1 MGYIAILYITK
12 GQIVLL
18 TPYPYI
24 PLSYLLLLYSELCA
38 LSKPAGR
45 GLTAVHIV
53 HAAKIASVRAALL
66 HTKLH
71 LAIDQ
76 LEERVKSQR
85 QKELVILQTLNQHH
99 NTSNTATNTSTTASN
114 NPNKPTKS
122 KSEKTK
128 IPAQAVGIDRN
139 DPILQ
144 WSSLHQAAGLWEE

>member
-66 HTKLH
+66 HTKLNI
-71 LAIDQ
+71 AIDQ
-76 LEERVKSQR
+76 LEERVKTQR
-85 QKELVILQTLNQHH
+85 QKELVVLQTLNQH
-99 NTSNTATNTSTTASN
+99 NTSNTTINTNSTSS